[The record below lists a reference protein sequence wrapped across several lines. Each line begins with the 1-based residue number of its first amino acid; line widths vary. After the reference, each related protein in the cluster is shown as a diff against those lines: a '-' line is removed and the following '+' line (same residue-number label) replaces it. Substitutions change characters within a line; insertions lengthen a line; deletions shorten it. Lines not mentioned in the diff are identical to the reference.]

1 MADGQT
7 GLHPARASERTR
19 VAPGGPTNAERLN
32 DGAEAGIFAPPPAGL
47 MPRSRPQGPALQPP
61 PPTPGGGSAKL
72 LCRNGCG
79 FFGNPEWH
87 WYCSKCWRA
96 HPQRSLVA
104 PPTTR
109 SSGLTLGPPASPRSR
124 PASAGTSA
132 GGGGSTTRSS
142 GDPRA
147 SHSGPKAPSGDLTL
161 RQRLKLTP
169 KSPRSPASA
178 TGAPSGPPATFD
190 WRQHLSNLPH
200 IRASTE
206 CLSAGQVLAS
216 HLRHWVDGKSLAE
229 IWVLI
234 HTLLEKI
241 DASHETTPIDTIAS
255 QVQEVYLTL
264 RAKFI
269 QWDVPDDDLSVIL
282 EQSEAYLSLAT
293 YPLLFCPSSTND
305 EEKDLRLQNR
315 IRSLNWITTQE
326 LRCVIQE
333 SSQRVRDLLHDAIN
347 DIVALDSQQ
356 TPQAKLKSL
365 VTCCKKLIEMLLIS
379 NEKAASADEFLPC
392 LIYVCLKANP
402 PRLQSNVNYITRFC
416 IEDNLRMGDGGYYFA
431 SLCSALSFIEN
442 MDAASVDMDSTDFHN
457 YVTGR
462 SLPPGSWK
470 CTLLMSEGLQVMV
483 QNKRILESL
492 SERQHQA
499 LTQTT
504 SLSQQMDNFAQE
516 IHEEVADILRK
527 TAYVIKAPRTVKRLH
542 FPVTSSSTKEPPC
555 SKLVDLPTPTGHQ
568 LSLDNFEGCSTQ
580 NAIPGIVC
588 QNLQHLSLQEEDDDL
603 M

>member
-1 MADGQT
+1 M
-7 GLHPARASERTR
+7 PRPRSS
-19 VAPGGPTNAERLN
+19 GPPPLRQ
-32 DGAEAGIFAPPPAGL
+32 APP
-47 MPRSRPQGPALQPP
+47 
-61 PPTPGGGSAKL
+61 GGSAKL

-87 WYCSKCWRA
+87 WYCSKCWRE
-96 HPQRSLVA
+96 HPQRAAKDAHPSVA
-104 PPTTR
+104 TPKSRP
-109 SSGLTLGPPASPRSR
+109 SSAKSASPR
-124 PASAGTSA
+124 PVG
-132 GGGGSTTRSS
+132 
-142 GDPRA
+142 GDPRY
-147 SHSGPKAPSGDLTL
+147 SPSSNRNPLTDLSL

-169 KSPRSPASA
+169 KSQRFSAPDPNGASP
-178 TGAPSGPPATFD
+178 GAQANFD
-190 WRQHLSNLPH
+190 WRHHLSNLPH

-206 CLSAGQVLAS
+206 CLSAGQVLAGQ
-216 HLRHWVDGKSLAE
+216 LRQWMDGKGVIE
-229 IWVLI
+229 TWVIL

-241 DASHETTPIDTIAS
+241 DAGHETTLIDTIAS

-269 QWDVPDDDLSVIL
+269 QWDIPDEDLSVIL
-282 EQSEAYLSLAT
+282 EQCEAYLSIAT
-293 YPLLFCPSSTND
+293 YPLLFCPHSTND

-333 SSQRVRDLLHDAIN
+333 SSQEVRDLLHDAIN
-347 DIVALDSQQ
+347 DIVGLDSQQ

-416 IEDNLRMGDGGYYFA
+416 IEDNLRMGEGGYYFA

-470 CTLLMSEGLQVMV
+470 CTLLMSEGLQALA

-492 SERQHQA
+492 SERQHRA
-499 LTQTT
+499 LTETT
-504 SLSQQMDNFAQE
+504 NLSQQMNTFAQE
-516 IHEEVADILRK
+516 IHEEVTDILNK
-527 TAYVIKAPRTVKRLH
+527 TAYVIKAPRQVTRLH
-542 FPVTSSSTKEPPC
+542 FPTATKEPDC
-555 SKLVDLPTPTGHQ
+555 YKLVDLPTPTDDP

-580 NAIPGIVC
+580 NAIPSIVC
-588 QNLQHLSLQEEDDDL
+588 QNLQKLSKQEGNGD
-603 M
+603 